1 MNTIRMQTFSSFRHL
16 IVLLCL
22 GIGVLVASPVSAQ
35 DEADAAAV
43 AVSPD
48 TAAAPVLRLIARGS
62 NDSIVLRWG
71 FSEYPIW
78 KAATRA
84 GFVIE
89 RAELGRGDDASTE
102 APWVRLTPTPI
113 MPLTLEQWKG
123 AFAPEDSLA
132 GAAVQTLY
140 GQSVVTSA
148 DPFGSIVELH
158 IQQRN
163 LMGFALLL
171 ADLRGD
177 LASGLGLRFVDR
189 DVQAGKGYLYRLSVA
204 AAIPDVVIEPV
215 TTLTI
220 ARPAEPLPSIQSL
233 RAEEG
238 EKKVVLRW
246 DRFEHLERN
255 YGGYIIEQS
264 TDGGRSFAPRSA
276 IPFMP
281 VTPEGEAPQP
291 VVEYRIS
298 LERNYV
304 PVLYRVRGTSAFGEL
319 SPPGAEIT
327 AMGRDRTAPK
337 QPAIQPYQ
345 IVDDRS
351 VLLSW
356 ELRGEEDPDLDGFM
370 IAKSMS
376 PEGPFDIIT
385 DLLPKTD
392 RVYVDRDVHTL
403 PAHYYVVAAVDTAGN
418 SRMSAP
424 VLALFPDSIPP
435 AVPTGLRANIDSS
448 GVLSLS
454 WAANGETDL
463 QGYRVFYANDPT
475 HEFQQLTTA
484 ISTDTTFTDTLTL
497 KTLSELVYYKVT
509 ALDFNFNHSPFSD
522 MLTVKKPDIVPP
534 SAPLIRSVE
543 VREGGVEIAWHP
555 SPTSDAAAHVLQ
567 RRVAGGDWTRLDS
580 LADGSVRSYLDA
592 STDAGVL
599 YEYVVY
605 AYDDDG
611 LRSPLSNVVTARRG
625 GQLRYDGVASVT
637 GGWDAQRGAV
647 RLSWEWNG
655 AADCNFQLYRSSGT
669 QPARLYRSVAGS
681 ERAFEEAPGSGT
693 WKYAVKVLYPDGG
706 ESPLQYTGS
715 IIVP

>member
-1 MNTIRMQTFSSFRHL
+1 MNTTRMQMFLSRTFL
-16 IVLLCL
+16 VLLFL
-22 GIGVLVASPVSAQ
+22 GGGMMAAPAMAQ
-35 DEADAAAV
+35 SETDTDAAAV
-43 AVSPD
+43 APD
-48 TAAAPVLRLIARGS
+48 TAASPVLRLIARGS
-62 NDSIVLRWG
+62 SDSIVLRWG
-71 FSEYPIW
+71 FSEYPVW
-78 KAATRA
+78 KAAARV

-89 RAELGRGDDASTE
+89 RAELRGGPNAPAE
-102 APWVRLTPTPI
+102 APWVRLTPTPLV
-113 MPLTLEQWKG
+113 PLTLEQWKG
-123 AFAPEDSLA
+123 SFAPEDSLA
-132 GAAVQTLY
+132 GAAVQALY
-140 GQSVVTSA
+140 GQSVLTSS

-158 IQQRN
+158 TQQQT

-177 LASGLGLRFVDR
+177 LAYGLGLRFVDR

-204 AAIPDVVIEPV
+204 AAIPDIIIEPV
-215 TTLTI
+215 TEI
-220 ARPAEPLPSIQSL
+220 AVARPAEPLPAIQTL

-246 DRFEHLERN
+246 DRYEFPGRS

-281 VTPEGEAPQP
+281 VTPDGEAPQP
-291 VVEYRIS
+291 VVEYRINV
-298 LERNYV
+298 ERNYV
-304 PVLYRVRGTSAFGEL
+304 PVTYRVRGTSAFGEL
-319 SPPGAEIT
+319 SPPGVEIT

-351 VLLSW
+351 VMISW

-376 PEGPFDIIT
+376 PEGPFDLIT
-385 DLLPKTD
+385 DVLPKSD
-392 RVYVDRDVHTL
+392 RVYVDRDVNTL

-435 AVPTGLRANIDSS
+435 AVPTGLRASIDSA
-448 GVLSLS
+448 GVLNLS

-484 ISTDTTFTDTLTL
+484 ITTDTTFTDTLTL

-543 VREGGVEIAWHP
+543 VKDGGVEIAWHP
-555 SPTSDAAAHVLQ
+555 SPTSDAKAHVLQ
-567 RRVAGGDWTRLDS
+567 RRVAGGEWTRLDS
-580 LADGSVRSYLDA
+580 LADGSVRSHLDA
-592 STDAGVL
+592 AVDAGVL
-599 YEYVVY
+599 YEYALY

-625 GQLRYDGVASVT
+625 GQLRYDGVAAVT
-637 GGWDAQRGAV
+637 GNWDAQRGAV
-647 RLSWEWNG
+647 RLAWEWNG

-669 QPARLYRSVAGS
+669 QPARLYRSMAGT

-715 IIVP
+715 IVVP